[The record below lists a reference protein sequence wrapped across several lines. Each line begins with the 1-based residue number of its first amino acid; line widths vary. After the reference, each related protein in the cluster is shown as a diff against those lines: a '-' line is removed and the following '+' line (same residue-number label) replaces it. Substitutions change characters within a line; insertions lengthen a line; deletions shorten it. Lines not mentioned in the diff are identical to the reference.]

1 MGKRVLS
8 KKWWRQCS
16 VLCHSRRMDSLRREF
31 HMYLVHQ
38 AHSLGERPRMRKSLQ
53 ERCHNSHQSTAR
65 VSPQST
71 FHHLVLEVSSCRVAH
86 TRISHHDISQP
97 SMSRHS
103 ATLNMLRSSCTQSSS
118 RMISLHKEDLINR
131 S

>member
-53 ERCHNSHQSTAR
+53 ERCQNSHQRNVPSANSLQSSAR

-86 TRISHHDISQP
+86 TRISHHDIP
-97 SMSRHS
+97 
-103 ATLNMLRSSCTQSSS
+103 AVYEPPFCD
-118 RMISLHKEDLINR
+118 IEYVEVKLHP
-131 S
+131 